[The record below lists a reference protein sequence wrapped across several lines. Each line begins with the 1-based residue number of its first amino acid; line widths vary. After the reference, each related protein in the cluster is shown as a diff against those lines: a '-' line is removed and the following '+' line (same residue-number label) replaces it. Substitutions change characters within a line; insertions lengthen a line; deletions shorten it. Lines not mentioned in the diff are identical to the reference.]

1 MDMVFTKNTNY
12 SLPNN
17 FFPSRSSSSAT
28 TTNLTPVQRNVPLCD
43 RISNAALILGV
54 IAEHN
59 LPFSMA
65 PVLVNVSKALAED
78 KKALNHLSLSRN
90 CASYKMKFGVAKIFL
105 QDTLKNLQTI
115 KLLLNLDEF
124 TSYNNIVMRG
134 TKNDVE
140 TRITKE
146 KAPHLLDIDGDSCH
160 HIHNASKK
168 FCLPFDCWLEIRD
181 IFNDTKWSAGIRDW
195 LIEICSILNLKYVS
209 PVNVISHRWLL
220 CYDAAL
226 SLLHMIEPL
235 TILYYAFLSNSDKIV
250 YFSRICS
257 IYKQRNVDSE
267 GRAQM
272 KEILKKLSSKYMT
285 EDGKRRKENNSEVV
299 LL

>member
-17 FFPSRSSSSAT
+17 FFPSRSSSSA

-90 CASYKMKFGVAKIFL
+90 CTSYKMKFGVAKIFL

-115 KLLLNLDEF
+115 KFLLNLDES

-134 TKNDVE
+134 TKSGVE
-140 TRITKE
+140 TRIRKE
-146 KAPHLLDIDGDSCH
+146 KAPHLLNIDDDSCC

-168 FCLPFDCWLEIRD
+168 FYSLFDCWLENLTRD

-195 LIEICSILNLKYVS
+195 LIEICSILNLKYIS
-209 PVNVISHRWLL
+209 PVNVISHRWLS

-226 SLLHMIEPL
+226 NLLHMIEPL
-235 TILYYAFLSNSDKIV
+235 TILYSAFLSNSDKTV
-250 YFSRICS
+250 FFYNMF
-257 IYKQRNVDSE
+257 Y
-267 GRAQM
+267 
-272 KEILKKLSSKYMT
+272 L
-285 EDGKRRKENNSEVV
+285 
-299 LL
+299 